1 MIFLYKKR
9 KGVIVKNSLKFFVDM
24 AEHLCYLNFSRCA
37 TVKFYK
43 KEAEK

>member
-9 KGVIVKNSLKFFVDM
+9 KGVIVKNSLKIFVDM
-24 AEHLCYLNFSRCA
+24 AKHLCYLNFNRCA
-37 TVKFYK
+37 TVKIYK